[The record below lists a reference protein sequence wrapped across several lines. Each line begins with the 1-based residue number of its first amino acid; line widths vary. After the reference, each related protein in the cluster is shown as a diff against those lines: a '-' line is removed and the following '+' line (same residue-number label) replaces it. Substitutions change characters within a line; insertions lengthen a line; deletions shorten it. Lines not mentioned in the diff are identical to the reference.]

1 MRLSRGSTKTNGIAS
16 VNTVAAAATAAN
28 SIVSVLTLS
37 ALTRISIID
46 QRLEIEIDHFF
57 HDQYAHRHPDCRPGQ
72 HDMSGR
78 MREKQRDILWAG
90 DIDEDHHGDRQRADD
105 GSRGFC
111 FLRHGL
117 NLGPHFLAI

>member
-37 ALTRISIID
+37 ALTRTSIID
-46 QRLEIEIDHFF
+46 QRLKIEIDHFF
-57 HDQYAHRHPDCRPGQ
+57 HDQYAHRHPDYRSGQ
-72 HDMSGR
+72 HDVPRR
-78 MREKQRDILWAG
+78 MGEKQRDVLWAG
-90 DIDEDHHGDRQRADD
+90 DIDENHHCNRQRTDD
-105 GSRGFC
+105 GSRSFC

-117 NLGPHFLAI
+117 NLRPHF